1 MSTLRVGSIASTN
14 GNNSI
19 SVAADGKSTFASA
32 PVGVGMT
39 YTGSITTAD
48 GSAAIDGLHING
60 VFSADYDY
68 YKVFY
73 RVKRPAARS
82 EAYMAVR
89 FGNSSVIISDGVA
102 VRGHMNYN
110 QLNSSS
116 GSGVY
121 YYYST
126 KGIHQ
131 IHGSV
136 DGNAGPFWTGELMI
150 SNPFSSTIPTSIY
163 SSCVMFQT
171 GTSSEANKWREE
183 AASAEDHADATSA
196 TDMRFV
202 CIAGNSGGS
211 DVTYTASMAPVS
223 GNFTVF
229 GLKS

>member
-48 GSAAIDGLHING
+48 GSAAIDGLHINSL
-60 VFSADYDY
+60 FSANYDY

-73 RVKRPAARS
+73 RVVRPAART

-89 FGNSSVIISDGVA
+89 FGNGGVIISDGTA
-102 VRGHMNYN
+102 VRGHMQYR
-110 QLNSSS
+110 QLNAT
-116 GSGVY
+116 GEGIY

-136 DGNAGPFWTGELMI
+136 DGAAGPFWTGELMI
-150 SNPFSSTIPTSIY
+150 SNPFSSTIPTSIF
-163 SSCVMFQT
+163 SNCVMFQ
-171 GTSSEANKWREE
+171 SSSAGEGSKWYEH
-183 AASAEDHADATSA
+183 AASAEDWGDATSA

-202 CIAGNSGGS
+202 CIDGNSTGS
-211 DVTYTASMAPVS
+211 DVSYTNSMAPVS

>member
-1 MSTLRVGSIASTN
+1 MSNLRVGAIDSVN
-14 GNNSI
+14 GNNAI
-19 SVAADGKSTFASA
+19 SVAADGKSTFSST

-39 YTGSITTAD
+39 YTGSVSVAD
-48 GSAAIDGLHING
+48 GSAAIDALHING

-110 QLNSSS
+110 QLNSGS
-116 GSGVY
+116 GNGVY

-131 IHGSV
+131 IHGTV

>member
-1 MSTLRVGSIASTN
+1 MSNLRVGAIDSVN
-14 GNNSI
+14 GNNAI
-19 SVAADGKSTFASA
+19 SVAADGKSTFSST

-39 YTGSITTAD
+39 YVGSISTAD
-48 GSAAIDGLHING
+48 GSAAIDGLHINSL
-60 VFSADYDY
+60 FSANYDY

-73 RVKRPAARS
+73 RVVRPAARS

-89 FGNSSVIISDGVA
+89 FGNGGVIISDGVA
-102 VRGHMNYN
+102 VRGHMEYR
-110 QLNSSS
+110 QLNAN
-116 GSGVY
+116 GNGMY

-136 DGNAGPFWTGELMI
+136 DGGAGPFWTGELMI
-150 SNPFSSTIPTSIY
+150 GNPFSSTIPTSIF
-163 SSCVMFQT
+163 SNCVMFQSSSA
-171 GTSSEANKWREE
+171 GENNKWMEVAASSEDWG
-183 AASAEDHADATSA
+183 DATSA

-202 CIAGNSGGS
+202 SIAGDSTGG
-211 DVTYTASMAPVS
+211 DVTYNNSMAPVS